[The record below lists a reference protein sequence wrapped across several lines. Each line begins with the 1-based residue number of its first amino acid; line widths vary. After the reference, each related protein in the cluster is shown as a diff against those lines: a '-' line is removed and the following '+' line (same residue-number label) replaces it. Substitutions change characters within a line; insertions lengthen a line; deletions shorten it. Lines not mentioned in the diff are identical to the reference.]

1 MPNLPLGQEVYLI
14 GVICAFSAFILV
26 LAYGRLVTGGHAQK
40 AKAVSRADASAHAGE
55 RHAAE

>member
-14 GVICAFSAFILV
+14 GVIFAFTAFVVV
-26 LAYGRLVTGGHAQK
+26 LAYGRVVTRDSRRQATPARQTQAQG
-40 AKAVSRADASAHAGE
+40 AR